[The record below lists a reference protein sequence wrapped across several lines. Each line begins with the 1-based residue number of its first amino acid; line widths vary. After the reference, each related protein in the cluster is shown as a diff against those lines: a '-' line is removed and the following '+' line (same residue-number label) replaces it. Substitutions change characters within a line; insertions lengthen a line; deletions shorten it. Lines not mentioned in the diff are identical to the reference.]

1 MPEKVVSQTEEDV
14 GRKKLGWFH
23 LSDMISTNE
32 DTDMPRMLERHA
44 FHLFVRQGGK
54 PEDWGEHAHNTVREE
69 ILQRW
74 KTSEWGGFRKR
85 KVKDGS
91 TSRRWVGGSFQVGS
105 FLGLDVLEEG
115 LESVESSNSDMV
127 SVQGSQDTSERA
139 TGTHAVTASSATGQS
154 FMTARSQLTPDAQ
167 DEESHSVSH
176 SSHDHSDLLRT
187 DSVSSSTALL
197 VASVTPSEEPSN
209 LSQTDRRPF
218 DNERNS
224 VRGAANNTTDKNPRQ
239 IRSSFFKSKDRD
251 KGKQKQV
258 HYSDYQPAQPSG
270 SPAPP
275 SEVLSRSGDEIEGTS
290 AGATSGSAPQKES
303 RSDNFSLRDRML
315 VRVIHTKSP
324 IVPVDFDEEQ
334 NRLTG
339 KLELEKWSEFM
350 VIWQHGRVELYEDF
364 NIPGKEWVI
373 GHKHLAYIIPLK
385 STKTR
390 VSLYSFVDLTFCLTC
405 PPTSIRDNGSK
416 ARKLLQHP
424 KEGTNIFIFKL
435 KSRTRALDW
444 TWHLW
449 RRLGGKLPAH
459 FEIHCPNVDASIEID
474 IPVADVVN
482 DDKTYILF
490 HRQNII
496 DLCQESLSSFPE
508 WKHLIGSKA
517 MEETSLELAWRMG
530 TEIDWVWHEEGIDG
544 KPREWAVVCGLA
556 LKQSGKVANLELRPG
571 EHFPGFVLLK
581 NGRKLHEPAAVEGY
595 LDRIK
600 PNSQTKQQI
609 YLVSHDGNLFVNT
622 PAYAHPPSPPTVQ
635 PSRENLLETAA
646 ALRSSEVNRGSLQI
660 KDAHGVTDLR
670 NIRAVRRATEVIP
683 QYRERP
689 QYGEDIPMDD
699 DQELERTGSDIED
712 EGGDE
717 GLSSYE
723 DKARRRMRRSFEIVL
738 LSGLVIR
745 FEAFSCQTCLEWIER
760 LRLLVIYWRI
770 RHRTDA
776 QDEMEISYSGN
787 ERLRVTPHQH
797 VHANGQDRLP
807 EPPADPDSILP
818 TLGAVYNWC
827 VLTDCRSILKGGRIF
842 TRKGLRG
849 QYKYASFPTVT
860 AARLRFH
867 RLVQLLLISGHLVQ
881 YHVTPKS
888 SLHHRRTKDIN
899 LLDAYVCS
907 GYLAAMSL
915 RRSEYNPGTTTFAR
929 RYQDGLEAVDLNE
942 DVIFVI
948 WYRKKILPSLSPEGL
963 SGQTNI
969 PSLSAKKKIAVFR
982 ARSKV
987 ERDAWCWALNCEIE
1001 KLVRVHKDREEQL
1014 RETGG
1019 PMKD

>member
-1 MPEKVVSQTEEDV
+1 
-14 GRKKLGWFH
+14 
-23 LSDMISTNE
+23 
-32 DTDMPRMLERHA
+32 
-44 FHLFVRQGGK
+44 
-54 PEDWGEHAHNTVREE
+54 
-69 ILQRW
+69 
-74 KTSEWGGFRKR
+74 
-85 KVKDGS
+85 
-91 TSRRWVGGSFQVGS
+91 
-105 FLGLDVLEEG
+105 
-115 LESVESSNSDMV
+115 
-127 SVQGSQDTSERA
+127 
-139 TGTHAVTASSATGQS
+139 
-154 FMTARSQLTPDAQ
+154 MTARSQLTPDAQ

-303 RSDNFSLRDRML
+303 RSDNFSLRGMISYVERVPICLRFSDRML

-670 NIRAVRRATEVIP
+670 NIRAVR
-683 QYRERP
+683 
-689 QYGEDIPMDD
+689 
-699 DQELERTGSDIED
+699 
-712 EGGDE
+712 GDE

-787 ERLRVTPHQH
+787 ERLR
-797 VHANGQDRLP
+797 
-807 EPPADPDSILP
+807 PPADPDSILP

-849 QYKYASFPTVT
+849 QYK
-860 AARLRFH
+860 
-867 RLVQLLLISGHLVQ
+867 LVQLLLISGHLVQ